1 METHY
6 CRNLELN
13 SRNLSLQLIVP
24 TNYLILKI
32 MAMFQRMNSCTF
44 VLTWIFHSQKKS
56 LKSYLEVFA
65 SNVLKKPLQMI
76 NKIKL
81 QISLQSILIDS
92 ILNNFKKLY
101 LCKKMEMHYFN
112 HVLKFI
118 LSQCK
123 KVSLTKGY
131 LLNGRIKIQE
141 LSKMVEQDAQKKKYQ
156 LALKSSRQV

>member
-1 METHY
+1 
-6 CRNLELN
+6 
-13 SRNLSLQLIVP
+13 
-24 TNYLILKI
+24 
-32 MAMFQRMNSCTF
+32 
-44 VLTWIFHSQKKS
+44 
-56 LKSYLEVFA
+56 
-65 SNVLKKPLQMI
+65 
-76 NKIKL
+76 
-81 QISLQSILIDS
+81 
-92 ILNNFKKLY
+92 
-101 LCKKMEMHYFN
+101 MEMHYFN